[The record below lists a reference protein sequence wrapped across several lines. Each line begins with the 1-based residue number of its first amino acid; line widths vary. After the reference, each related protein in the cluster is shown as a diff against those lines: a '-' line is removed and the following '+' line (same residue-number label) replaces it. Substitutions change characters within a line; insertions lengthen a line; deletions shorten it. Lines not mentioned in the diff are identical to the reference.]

1 MSRRSIV
8 SLPRTAA
15 RLPRMIPDLA
25 QLPPGRIVTLA
36 DGVTTKVHDTGEEHL
51 APAILLHGMAATG
64 MLNWYQTFE
73 RLRGEYRLI
82 TFDQR
87 WHGKGFHGD
96 FRFETLAEDVLRV
109 ADHLDL
115 AAPVVGG
122 YSMGGIVAQ
131 LAARRDPSRLG
142 GLVLA
147 ATGTGAQR
155 NALEKVALSGF
166 TRSQPLLNTVPEE
179 VGEVVE
185 EQGDEALR
193 PHAWALRELSSVSLA
208 THRTVIAQ
216 VAGFNSTPWLHE
228 LTLPVAVVKTTRDL
242 AFPQWIQD
250 EMADLLPHSAV
261 FPIHAG
267 HAVCATHPGTF
278 ARRMRT
284 AIGWVVSN
292 AR

>member
-1 MSRRSIV
+1 
-8 SLPRTAA
+8 
-15 RLPRMIPDLA
+15 
-25 QLPPGRIVTLA
+25 
-36 DGVTTKVHDTGEEHL
+36 
-51 APAILLHGMAATG
+51 
-64 MLNWYQTFE
+64 
-73 RLRGEYRLI
+73 
-82 TFDQR
+82 
-87 WHGKGFHGD
+87 
-96 FRFETLAEDVLRV
+96 
-109 ADHLDL
+109 
-115 AAPVVGG
+115 
-122 YSMGGIVAQ
+122 MGGIVAQ

-155 NALEKVALSGF
+155 NALEKVALGGF

-185 EQGDEALR
+185 EQVDDEALR

-267 HAVCATHPGTF
+267 HAETSVVMHLRPELVDMSLAVRNVPEHMAGLEFIGFNGYPVSFGWTSDDFGPSGVIGDPTG
-278 ARRMRT
+278 AKKKKSAMAADT
-284 AIGWVVSN
+284 A
-292 AR
+292 AAKRPT